1 MRLVLLLLGSATGLV
16 PLSHL
21 RPVARS
27 RGSALSLHADCGDL
41 VSTLTAA
48 AADAAAL
55 KPQINELKDIAAPDL
70 TDALSGFSNDALVY
84 LASLTL
90 LLVIIQSGAADL
102 LDGIGMLVMY
112 ACYLVMMAF
121 APSVRQWYRVSICG
135 MAICALR

>member
-84 LASLTL
+84 LAAAVVDIRVCCRDEVST
-90 LLVIIQSGAADL
+90 VKHNTDQSTVVL
-102 LDGIGMLVMY
+102 
-112 ACYLVMMAF
+112 
-121 APSVRQWYRVSICG
+121 P
-135 MAICALR
+135 CA